1 MKKRVLSLLGISLIL
16 SMFLAFSSLAGQWQ
30 QDIKGWLYQNDDGSY
45 IVNQWK
51 EIDGKQY
58 YFGSDGYMFSDTTT
72 PDGSMVGAD
81 GAKLQDSTISIT
93 INPMIFKEMNSTVGQ
108 LADKYG
114 GIPYPEKFVQFDD
127 EKSKGSLILF
137 GNEQKAFH
145 YYYGEEYF
153 VEKPDYLPE
162 WDKNGDGVCDKSDWE
177 GMSLDEIN
185 ASTAAL
191 TDSWVIDINKKP
203 KQIEGYNM
211 LSGTDTVGN
220 TVEAIAEQLKLLG
233 ATNIDVE
240 NHTYKQEKVAGR
252 SSGSYGIIFEGTGE
266 YEEKNDTSL
275 SFVLNGLKFSA
286 NGSWGKIYDSAYWT
300 VRQAN

>member
-1 MKKRVLSLLGISLIL
+1 MKKHILVGILAVSL
-16 SMFLAFSSLAGQWQ
+16 SMAGIFTSLAAEWKK
-30 QDIKGWLYQNDDGSY
+30 DNIGWWYQEDDGSY
-45 IVNQWK
+45 PINQWK
-51 EIDGKQY
+51 EISGKQY
-58 YFGSDGYMFSDTTT
+58 YFGGDGYMLSNATT
-72 PDGSMVGAD
+72 PDGYKVGAD
-81 GAKLQDSTISIT
+81 GTKLQNDTVSIT
-93 INPMIFKEMNSTVGQ
+93 INPVIFEEMNSTVGQ
-108 LADKYG
+108 LAEKYG
-114 GIPYPEKFVQFDD
+114 GIPQPEKFVQFEDD
-127 EKSKGSLILF
+127 KWKGSLILF

-162 WDKNGDGVCDKSDWE
+162 WDKNCDGVCNNSDWG

-191 TDSWVIDINKKP
+191 TDSWVIDMNKKP
-203 KQIEGYNM
+203 KQIEGYNI

-220 TVEAIAEQLKLLG
+220 SVEAIAEQLKLLG
-233 ATNIDVE
+233 ATNINVE

-252 SSGSYGIIFEGTGE
+252 SNGSYGIIFEGTGE

-275 SFVLNGLKFSA
+275 SFVLDGLKFLA
-286 NGSWGKIYDSAYWT
+286 NGSWGSIYDSAYWT